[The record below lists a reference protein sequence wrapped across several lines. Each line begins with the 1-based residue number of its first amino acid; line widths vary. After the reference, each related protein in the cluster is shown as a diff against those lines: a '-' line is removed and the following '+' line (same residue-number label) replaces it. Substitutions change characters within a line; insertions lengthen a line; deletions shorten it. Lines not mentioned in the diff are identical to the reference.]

1 MHAVALIN
9 KKKLY
14 AIILFMSKI
23 LSLISYPFNNISLKI
38 FLKINDPN
46 ELEKDVLKYCNKF
59 IGENISI

>member
-1 MHAVALIN
+1 
-9 KKKLY
+9 
-14 AIILFMSKI
+14 MSKI

-38 FLKINDPN
+38 FLKINNPN